1 MSWDASGSGSGWLC
15 LSLYVFSCACAC
27 VSLASLPPS
36 LPLLCFSLLLFL
48 SFLTHTEKQTVT
60 GGPSS
65 RSRRIMHAASPVVPL
80 RSRGLPRRNAQLKP
94 PKPHMSLFAKPVTAK
109 PEKAPPPESLSENVR
124 PKHGCQ
130 SQKGKIRH
138 QSDTSP
144 SPPSCPVSA
153 LVTRT
158 TRLLSC
164 IRWPHLLPAALPNES
179 LYGLGMT
186 RLAPAAQASPSQNH
200 ALLFTRCPLEL
211 PSCLSSHVTGQR
223 DKETREQTEPVT
235 RQGGC
240 VSAIR
245 MVVCSAAN
253 ELVGPTKPGRRRIK
267 AKYAVRKWK
276 KLG

>member
-1 MSWDASGSGSGWLC
+1 MPLALAGWLC

-36 LPLLCFSLLLFL
+36 LPLLCFYLLRFSLLLFL

-65 RSRRIMHAASPVVPL
+65 RSRRIMHAASPVVPS
-80 RSRGLPRRNAQLKP
+80 RSRGLPQRNAQLKP

-109 PEKAPPPESLSENVR
+109 REKAPPRESVLENVR

-144 SPPSCPVSA
+144 PVMPCLCPRHTDCPASLLHSLASPA
-153 LVTRT
+153 A
-158 TRLLSC
+158 
-164 IRWPHLLPAALPNES
+164 AALPNES

-186 RLAPAAQASPSQNH
+186 RLAPAAQANPSQNH

-235 RQGGC
+235 RQGGVRLSYQDGC
-240 VSAIR
+240 LLCCQRA
-245 MVVCSAAN
+245 
-253 ELVGPTKPGRRRIK
+253 RRTN
-267 AKYAVRKWK
+267 
-276 KLG
+276 